1 MTGYSVML
9 VLLSSV
15 LGRGPAGPDRS
26 PKAEVVLDLN
36 SATLTELLE
45 FKGIGRMYAEKIYQG
60 RPFRARAELVDR
72 HILPTT
78 IYLAIKHHLY
88 TSPIPAESAAATD
101 PVPAGMVDLNR
112 ATPEEL
118 ARIPG
123 IGLQYADRIARGRPY
138 RTEYDLV
145 GRRILPLTVFNRIQS
160 LVAVQR

>member
-1 MTGYSVML
+1 MTGYSVIL
-9 VLLSSV
+9 VLLSSM

-36 SATLTELLE
+36 TATLGELLD

-88 TSPIPAESAAATD
+88 TSPIPAESAAAAD

-112 ATPEEL
+112 TTWPGFRGSVCNTPTGSPEGGHTGPSTTWS
-118 ARIPG
+118 AGGFCR
-123 IGLQYADRIARGRPY
+123 
-138 RTEYDLV
+138 
-145 GRRILPLTVFNRIQS
+145 
-160 LVAVQR
+160 